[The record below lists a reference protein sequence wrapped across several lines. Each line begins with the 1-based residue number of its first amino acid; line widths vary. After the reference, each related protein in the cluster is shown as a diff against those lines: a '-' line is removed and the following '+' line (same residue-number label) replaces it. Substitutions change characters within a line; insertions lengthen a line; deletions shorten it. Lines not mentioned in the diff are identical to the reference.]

1 MEKNIKIRYLK
12 QIDTDDHITN
22 LAFTKINYSNKDMT
36 ILYATTNRNIYF
48 YQISDKTE
56 EVYELNSDSG
66 AYSGCIAV
74 EDEKLVVAS
83 SVETFIIEYINLE
96 RGPSWF
102 FDGKK
107 QVKNF
112 LINYIIFIKI
122 IFFYFLIL
130 FKLVYRI
137 L

>member
-1 MEKNIKIRYLK
+1 LIESIDKNVKIRYLK
-12 QIDTDDHITN
+12 QIDTEDHITN
-22 LAFTKINYSNKDMT
+22 LAFTKINYTNKEMH
-36 ILYATTNRNIYF
+36 ILYATTNKNIYF
-48 YQISDKTE
+48 YQISDKSE

-107 QVKNF
+107 QVK
-112 LINYIIFIKI
+112 
-122 IFFYFLIL
+122 
-130 FKLVYRI
+130 
-137 L
+137 